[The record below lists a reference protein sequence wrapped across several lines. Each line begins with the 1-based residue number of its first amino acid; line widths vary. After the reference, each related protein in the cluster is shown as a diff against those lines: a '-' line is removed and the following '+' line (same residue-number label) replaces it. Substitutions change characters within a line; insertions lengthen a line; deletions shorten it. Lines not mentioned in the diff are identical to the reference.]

1 MILILKLFPLEQFLR
16 HCISWGSQQETDVTL
31 QWRHL
36 RGEFIKERFIN
47 VWANVEK
54 LKGLG

>member
-1 MILILKLFPLEQFLR
+1 MILILKLFPLEQFLQ
-16 HCISWGSQQETDVTL
+16 HCISWGSQQKTDVTL
-31 QWRHL
+31 KWRHL

-54 LKGLG
+54 LIG